1 MIDIEFF
8 FDKKEIYPIF
18 ISILGEME
26 SLLDVTICCEGQA
39 VRAHRIVLSA
49 SSGIFRQ
56 MFRINGGLVNN
67 KSDPVIMMWDVKAE
81 DLKLLINFMYVGEV
95 NVSQE
100 NLTSFLTLAERL
112 QVRGLTTTLNC
123 SRTSIVSTTSADS
136 RRPSTTAR

>member
-1 MIDIEFF
+1 
-8 FDKKEIYPIF
+8 
-18 ISILGEME
+18 
-26 SLLDVTICCEGQA
+26 
-39 VRAHRIVLSA
+39 
-49 SSGIFRQ
+49 
-56 MFRINGGLVNN
+56 MFRTNGGLVN
-67 KSDPVIMMWDVKAE
+67 KSDPVIMMWDVKPE
-81 DLKLLINFMYVGEV
+81 DLKQLINFMYVGEV